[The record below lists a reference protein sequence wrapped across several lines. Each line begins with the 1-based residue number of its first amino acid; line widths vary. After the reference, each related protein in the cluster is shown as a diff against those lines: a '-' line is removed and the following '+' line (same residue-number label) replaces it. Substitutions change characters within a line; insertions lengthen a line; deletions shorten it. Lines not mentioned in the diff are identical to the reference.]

1 MDFFLSRLVTGL
13 GLDQFRKFDP
23 RVDSLE
29 LKLDEDS
36 IFYKLGSSGLISFSD
51 YVFLLTVLSSEELRL
66 TSVWILFLKPFIV
79 LLTFV

>member
-1 MDFFLSRLVTGL
+1 VDFFLSRLVTGL